1 MRRVGHFSLTDNDL
15 LIKHIADTELD
26 REVAVKI
33 PRKGQLSGED
43 ALPDD
48 YRQAVELRAPEILGA
63 RGRTSTLL
71 RTLWKGET

>member
-1 MRRVGHFSLTDNDL
+1 MCDAPCDPKLLAKAICGNRIALQQVFLEHYDL

-43 ALPDD
+43 AS
-48 YRQAVELRAPEILGA
+48 G
-63 RGRTSTLL
+63 
-71 RTLWKGET
+71 